1 MQKPLIVAN
10 DLGYG
15 NLKMTIDEERIFQP
29 TVISPI
35 DQDYDDT
42 IDHTDSEAVKNTV
55 DDLLNQM
62 NVEIDGAHYLVG
74 NAAQN
79 STIERISTDI
89 NARSGKAH
97 TEAAKLVPLSTI
109 AAQVVKKAYDEGEDI
124 FSPLSATVIM
134 AASLPIED
142 IENNPDDREYY
153 QNIFVKNNHI
163 VVFRNFDYKISVTI
177 RFKSVQVY
185 KEGEVA
191 LAVAIKYANNQLK
204 KYFEDYIS
212 KQKLTMATDDLG
224 VNGTIL
230 GIDIGFETTEF
241 ALLVNGR
248 ADAFNSNSISKGYG
262 NVLASAWRY
271 LPKIAQGYTV
281 KDVVAF
287 KKLLNSNPTTK
298 IQKEN
303 QEFALKA
310 EQTAMPALNR
320 SIISNLNAILGTT
333 DDLRT
338 IYLYGGGSIP
348 LVEKADLID
357 QINASLQ
364 NYRSDA
370 PVIWLG
376 EKFSSIANLMGLEIL
391 AKALAKTLN
400 KS

>member
-1 MQKPLIVAN
+1 M
-10 DLGYG
+10 
-15 NLKMTIDEERIFQP
+15 
-29 TVISPI
+29 
-35 DQDYDDT
+35 
-42 IDHTDSEAVKNTV
+42 
-55 DDLLNQM
+55 
-62 NVEIDGAHYLVG
+62 
-74 NAAQN
+74 
-79 STIERISTDI
+79 
-89 NARSGKAH
+89 
-97 TEAAKLVPLSTI
+97 
-109 AAQVVKKAYDEGEDI
+109 KK
-124 FSPLSATVIM
+124 
-134 AASLPIED
+134 
-142 IENNPDDREYY
+142 
-153 QNIFVKNNHI
+153 
-163 VVFRNFDYKISVTI
+163 I
-177 RFKSVQVY
+177 RFWSLILSLVLGLSGCY
-185 KEGEVA
+185 KEGA
-191 LAVAIKYANNQLK
+191 LHASMENEKVYSEYEDNEDVILPDFKNYPNGEIDASKIEKFQHFTKPAPRYTEASLIKEMESLGIGRPSTYATIMK
-204 KYFEDYIS
+204 
-212 KQKLTMATDDLG
+212 
-224 VNGTIL
+224 TIL
-230 GIDIGFETTEF
+230 DRGYVKLEDKKFFPTDIGFETTEF